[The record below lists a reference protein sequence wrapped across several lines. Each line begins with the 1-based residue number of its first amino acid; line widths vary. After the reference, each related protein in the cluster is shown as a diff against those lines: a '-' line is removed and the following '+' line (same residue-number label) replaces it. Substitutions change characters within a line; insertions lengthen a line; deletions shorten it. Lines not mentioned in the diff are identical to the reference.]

1 MAKSVVFI
9 DAEIGVE
16 DKKIHDL
23 GAVRNN
29 RTYFHSASLEIS
41 SGLFSEWNLFAVII
55 SFTMI

>member
-29 RTYFHSASLEIS
+29 HLP
-41 SGLFSEWNLFAVII
+41 
-55 SFTMI
+55 